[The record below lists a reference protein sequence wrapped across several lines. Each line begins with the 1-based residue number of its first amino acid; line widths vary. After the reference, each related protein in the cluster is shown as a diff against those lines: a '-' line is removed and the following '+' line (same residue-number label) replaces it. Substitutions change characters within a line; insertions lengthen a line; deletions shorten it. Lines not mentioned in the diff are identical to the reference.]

1 MASVPGKVDA
11 AVRATSSDEA
21 LATQKAR
28 SSSVSSDGSSKPTV
42 PSNGPVQT
50 TSIVPDELSKSTV
63 STTKTVKTASPAA
76 ALQTT
81 SSGDEAATTHPSA
94 SSKSTVFPTRPT
106 NNASPSEPVES
117 APPNA
122 SRKAAPALQTMSST
136 DKAGTKHPSASS
148 DKLPNSVSSTRPAQ
162 TAFPTRPSKFASPP
176 KPSKAA
182 SIPTTTG
189 LVKPPPVYT
198 SPVSDTDAPPR
209 VHKVHII
216 GEDEK
221 AKYIA
226 HALCNIYNSVEL
238 LDWRRERTGKYRNL
252 SISRPGRAIYKPVE
266 RNQVPKHAF
275 AQDSS
280 SHIDLMVVT
289 GPGSDAVKA
298 LDSVKHRVD
307 NKSNVCIMSEGLGVL
322 EDVRK
327 KVFEGSDSKPNFFL
341 GHMSHRLVWNR
352 NTDSVKRLYNG
363 QTRLTNALST
373 ADGYDP
379 IKSRQEHDSDS
390 WTPAVSTWGS
400 SHDLNSMVTTYDEW
414 LQLKL
419 PGMMFDCVVEP
430 ACVALELSY
439 KELLWNRGAQRLMNG
454 LLDELVLVIRHMN
467 EVSEAPIMRQLTNA
481 DQIARWLRKRIL
493 AKGSAPCQLVK
504 RIEYGLPTNV
514 QFRNGYFI
522 RRAHQL
528 GMDFRMN
535 VMVDNLIE
543 ARHLKALARINSEV
557 RFEETSIPSYLE
569 EQYRPLYDS

>member
-1 MASVPGKVDA
+1 MASVKSDQVDA
-11 AVRATSSDEA
+11 TVRATSSSGGA
-21 LATQKAR
+21 PATDKAR
-28 SSSVSSDGSSKPTV
+28 SSSISSDGRPKPVVSS
-42 PSNGPVQT
+42 SGLSQN
-50 TSIVPDELSKSTV
+50 TSTVPDELSKSTV
-63 STTKTVKTASPAA
+63 SPTDPTNTASLA
-76 ALQTT
+76 
-81 SSGDEAATTHPSA
+81 G
-94 SSKSTVFPTRPT
+94 
-106 NNASPSEPVES
+106 PVKN
-117 APPNA
+117 APPIA
-122 SRKAAPALQTMSST
+122 SRKAAPAIQTISPT
-136 DKAGTKHPSASS
+136 DEAGTKHPSASS
-148 DKLPNSVSSTRPAQ
+148 DKLPKSAVSSTRPAQ
-162 TAFPTRPSKFASPP
+162 NAPPPKPSKAASPA

-182 SIPTTTG
+182 SIPTTTD
-189 LVKPPPVYT
+189 LITTPPVHV
-198 SPVSDTDAPPR
+198 SPESDTEPFPR

-238 LDWRRERTGKYRNL
+238 LDWRRERTGKYGNL
-252 SISRPGRAIYKPVE
+252 SISRPGRPIYKPVE

-275 AQDSS
+275 APGGT

-298 LDSVKHRVD
+298 MDSVKHRVD
-307 NKSNVCIMSEGLGVL
+307 NKTNVCIMSEGLGVL

-327 KVFEGSDSKPNFFL
+327 RVFEGSDSKPNFFL

-363 QTRLTNALST
+363 QTRLTSALST

-379 IKSRQEHDSDS
+379 IRSRNERDSDS
-390 WTPAVSTWGS
+390 WTPAVSTWGT
-400 SHDLNSMVTTYDEW
+400 SHDLNSTVTTYDEW

-430 ACVALELSY
+430 ACVALELPY

-454 LLDELVLVIRHMN
+454 LLDELVFVIRHMN

-493 AKGSAPCQLVK
+493 AKRDAPCQLVK

-528 GMDFRMN
+528 GIDFRMN

-569 EQYRPLYDS
+569 EQYRPLYTA